1 MAHCRADY
9 TAVAAHGPAKTL
21 THGRS
26 RALVALSA
34 FGTVALAASVAHST
48 LGLGADGLA
57 WQLIFVGVYAAAGGL
72 CLVRAA
78 WVQAERATWLCLG
91 VGILLHGSG
100 WLVDFVGYHGLA
112 PMPSWSDP
120 LWLSAYLGFY
130 PGMVL
135 LGRERFARRGVG
147 MWLDGLLG
155 GLALGAVTAA
165 TALQASLSNLDAAGS
180 AAVTGAAYP
189 LADIALL
196 SFLATM
202 FAGASW
208 RPSYSGLALVAGLLV
223 LVGVDTTYAID
234 SAHGGWFAGGTYD
247 PAWCLAMLL
256 LAAAAWLP
264 SRRAPVMATAQH
276 GLMFPSAFAAIAVAV
291 LVYGQTVRLNPV
303 AVGLAVLALL
313 TVMVR
318 MALLL
323 RETAT
328 LAVSRRLSLTDDLT
342 GLANRRA
349 FTAEAEGAVADERPC
364 ALLMID
370 LDQFKELNDTLG
382 HHVGDELLR
391 SVGPRLS
398 ATMRPGDVVARLG
411 GDEFGVLIKD
421 ADTEMAAVAAA
432 RLRAALGRAYAL
444 AGISLHVGASI
455 GIATFPEHAQDAST
469 LLRHADVAMY
479 EAKRGRSGP
488 RRVRVRGRS
497 PQPRPPRAGR
507 RDAPRAGQRRA
518 DAELPAGGRPRDR
531 TAARRRGARAL
542 APPRARAART
552 RRLPARHRAH
562 RAHARA
568 QPPCAG
574 DGDLPGRGLVR
585 LERPWRVAA
594 NLSATDLLDRSLVD
608 DVSALL
614 RRYGTPAGRVTLEV
628 TESVLMTDPARAM
641 KVLGELRGLGV
652 HLALDDFGT
661 GWSSLT
667 HLQRMPVHEIKIDRS
682 FVAAMATEANSAAIV
697 SSTVD
702 LAHALGLRVVAEG
715 IEDEATWRRLRDV
728 GCDAAQGY
736 HLSRPLPAAEF
747 ETTADEIAERSR
759 VAAGVPLSAA

>member
-1 MAHCRADY
+1 MAF
-9 TAVAAHGPAKTL
+9 HGPAKTL
-21 THGRS
+21 TPGRS

-34 FGTVALAASVAHST
+34 FGVVTLAASAAHST
-48 LGLGADGLA
+48 LGLGAPGLA
-57 WQLIFVGVYAAAGGL
+57 WQLIFVTVYAAAGSL
-72 CLVRAA
+72 CLARAA
-78 WVQAERATWLCLG
+78 WVQTERATWLCLG

-100 WLVDFVGYHGLA
+100 WLVDYVGYHGLA

-120 LWLSAYLGFY
+120 LWLAAYLGFY
-130 PGMVL
+130 PGIVM
-135 LGRERFARRGVG
+135 LGPARFAARGVG

-165 TALQASLSNLDAAGS
+165 TALQASLSHLDAAGS
-180 AAVTGAAYP
+180 AAVTSAAYP

-196 SFLATM
+196 TFLATM
-202 FAGASW
+202 FAGSGW
-208 RPSYSGLALVAGLLV
+208 QRSSSGLALVAGLLV

-234 SAHGGWFAGGTYD
+234 SASGGWFAGGTYD
-247 PAWCLAMLL
+247 AAWPFAMLI

-264 SRRAPVMATAQH
+264 VRRAPVMATARQ
-276 GLMFPSAFAAIAVAV
+276 GLMFPSAFAAIAVGV
-291 LVYGQTVRLNPV
+291 LVYGQTVHLNPV
-303 AVGLAVLALL
+303 AVALAVLALL

-328 LAVSRRLSLTDDLT
+328 LSVSRKLSLTDDLT

-349 FTAEAEGAVADERPC
+349 FTAEAERAVTDQRPF

-391 SVGPRLS
+391 GVGPRLS

-411 GDEFGVLIKD
+411 GDEFGVLVKD
-421 ADTEMAAVAAA
+421 ADTETGTEAAV
-432 RLRAALGRAYAL
+432 RLRAALGRAYSL

-479 EAKRGRSGP
+479 EAKRGRLGHAVYVSEGDHHSRDRLELAGEMRHALANDELTLNYQP
-488 RRVRVRGRS
+488 VADLATGRLLGVEALVRWRHPERGLLAPGAFLPAIEHTELMRELSRRVLAMAIC
-497 PQPRPPRAGR
+497 QAG
-507 RDAPRAGQRRA
+507 AWF
-518 DAELPAGGRPRDR
+518 
-531 TAARRRGARAL
+531 
-542 APPRARAART
+542 
-552 RRLPARHRAH
+552 
-562 RAHARA
+562 
-568 QPPCAG
+568 
-574 DGDLPGRGLVR
+574 R

-652 HLALDDFGT
+652 QLALDDFGT

-715 IEDEATWRRLRDV
+715 IEDEATWRRLRAV

-736 HLSRPLPAAEF
+736 HLSRPVPAAEF
-747 ETTADEIAERSR
+747 ETTAGEIAERSR
-759 VAAGVPLSAA
+759 LAAGVPLSAA

>member
-1 MAHCRADY
+1 
-9 TAVAAHGPAKTL
+9 VAFRGPTR
-21 THGRS
+21 TITSGRR
-26 RALVALSA
+26 RALVATTAL
-34 FGTVALAASVAHST
+34 GIGALAASAVHFT

-57 WQLIFVGVYAAAGGL
+57 WQLLFCSIYAAAGGL
-72 CLVRAA
+72 CLARAA
-78 WVQAERATWLCLG
+78 WVQAERAVWLCLG
-91 VGILLHGSG
+91 LGILLHGSG
-100 WLVDFVGYHGLA
+100 WLVDFVAYHGMA

-120 LWLSAYLGFY
+120 LWLGAYLGFY
-130 PGMVL
+130 PGVVL

-165 TALQASLSNLDAAGS
+165 TALQASLSHLDAAGS

-189 LADIALL
+189 LADVALL
-196 SFLATM
+196 TFLATM
-202 FAGASW
+202 FAGSSW
-208 RPSYSGLALVAGLLV
+208 RPSLSGLALVAGLFV
-223 LVGVDTTYAID
+223 LVGVDTTYAVD
-234 SAHGGWFAGGTYD
+234 SAASGGWIAGGAYD
-247 PAWCLAMLL
+247 PLWGLAMLV

-264 SRRAPVMATAQH
+264 ARRAPIIGTTRRTLV
-276 GLMFPSAFAAIAVAV
+276 FPSAFAAIAVGV
-291 LVYGQTVRLNPV
+291 LVYGQSVRLNPV
-303 AVGLAVLALL
+303 AVTLAVLALL

-328 LAVSRRLSLTDDLT
+328 LAISRKLSLTDDLT
-342 GLANRRA
+342 GLGNRRS
-349 FTAEAEGAVADERPC
+349 FTAELEGAVADERPC

-391 SVGPRLS
+391 GVGPRLN
-398 ATMRPGDVVARLG
+398 ATMRPGDIVARLG

-421 ADTEMAAVAAA
+421 ADTEAATVAAA
-432 RLRAALGRAYAL
+432 RLRAALGRPYAL

-455 GIATFPEHAQDAST
+455 GIAVFPEHAQDAST

-479 EAKRGRSGP
+479 EAKRGRTGHGVYASEGDHHSRDRLELAGEMRHALVNDELTLHYQP
-488 RRVRVRGRS
+488 VADLATGKLMGLEALVRWRHPERGLLAPGAFLPAIEHTELMRELSRRVLAMAIC
-497 PQPRPPRAGR
+497 QAGAWFR
-507 RDAPRAGQRRA
+507 
-518 DAELPAGGRPRDR
+518 LDR
-531 TAARRRGARAL
+531 T
-542 APPRARAART
+542 
-552 RRLPARHRAH
+552 
-562 RAHARA
+562 
-568 QPPCAG
+568 
-574 DGDLPGRGLVR
+574 
-585 LERPWRVAA
+585 WRVAA
-594 NLSATDLLDRSLVD
+594 NLSATDLLDHSLVG
-608 DVSALL
+608 DVSSLL
-614 RRYGTPAGRVTLEV
+614 RRYGTPAGRLTLEV
-628 TESVLMTDPARAM
+628 TESVLMTDPDRAM
-641 KVLGELRGLGV
+641 EVLGELRRLGV
-652 HLALDDFGT
+652 QLALDDFGT

-682 FVAAMATEANSAAIV
+682 FVAAMATEASSAAIV

-747 ETTADEIAERSR
+747 EAAAVEIAERSR
-759 VAAGVPLSAA
+759 VAAEAPLAAA

>member
-1 MAHCRADY
+1 
-9 TAVAAHGPAKTL
+9 VASHGPAKTIGL
-21 THGRS
+21 GRR
-26 RALVALSA
+26 RAVAATSA
-34 FGTVALAASVAHST
+34 LGIAALAASVAHAT
-48 LGLGADGLA
+48 LGLGAAGLA
-57 WQLIFVGVYAAAGGL
+57 WQLIFTAAYLAAAGL
-72 CLVRAA
+72 CLARAA
-78 WVQAERATWLCLG
+78 WVRAERATWLCLG
-91 VGILLHGSG
+91 VGILLHGGG
-100 WLVDFVGYHGLA
+100 WLVDFLAYDGMA

-120 LWLSAYLGFY
+120 LWLGAYLGFY
-130 PGMVL
+130 PGIVL

-155 GLALGAVTAA
+155 GLALGAVIAA

-196 SFLATM
+196 TFLATM
-202 FAGASW
+202 FAGSSW
-208 RPSYSGLALVAGLLV
+208 RPSPSGMALVGGLLV
-223 LVGVDTTYAID
+223 LVGVDTTYAVD
-234 SAHGGWFAGGTYD
+234 SANGGWFAGGVYD
-247 PAWCLAMLL
+247 PLWCLAMLV

-264 SRRAPVMATAQH
+264 ARRAPIMATTRR
-276 GLMFPSAFAAIAVAV
+276 GLIFPSVLAAVAVAV
-291 LVYGQTVRLNPV
+291 LVYGQSVHLNPV
-303 AVGLAVLALL
+303 AVVLAVLALL

-328 LAVSRRLSLTDDLT
+328 LAVSRKLSLTDDLT
-342 GLANRRA
+342 GLANRRS
-349 FTAEAEGAVADERPC
+349 FTAEVEGAVADERPC

-391 SVGPRLS
+391 GVGPRLS
-398 ATMRPGDVVARLG
+398 ATMRPGDIVARLG

-421 ADTEMAAVAAA
+421 ADAETATVAAS
-432 RLRAALGRAYAL
+432 RLRVALGRPYAL

-455 GIATFPEHAQDAST
+455 GIAVFPEHAQDAGT
-469 LLRHADVAMY
+469 LLRHSDVAMY
-479 EAKRGRSGP
+479 EAKRGRTGHAVYASEGDHHSRDRLELAGEMRHALANDELTLHYQP
-488 RRVRVRGRS
+488 VADLVTGKLLGVEALVRWRHPERGLLAPGAFLPAIEHTELMRELSRRVLAMAIC
-497 PQPRPPRAGR
+497 QAG
-507 RDAPRAGQRRA
+507 AWF
-518 DAELPAGGRPRDR
+518 
-531 TAARRRGARAL
+531 
-542 APPRARAART
+542 
-552 RRLPARHRAH
+552 RL
-562 RAHARA
+562 
-568 QPPCAG
+568 
-574 DGDLPGRGLVR
+574 DF
-585 LERPWRVAA
+585 PWRISA

-608 DVSALL
+608 DVSSLL
-614 RRYGTPAGRVTLEV
+614 RRYGTPARRLTLEV

-641 KVLGELRGLGV
+641 QVLAELRGIGV
-652 HLALDDFGT
+652 QLALDDFGT

-715 IEDEATWRRLRDV
+715 IEDEATWRRLRAV

-736 HLSRPLPAAEF
+736 HLSRPLPAGEF
-747 ETTADEIAERSR
+747 ETSATEIGERSR
-759 VAAGVPLSAA
+759 VAADVPLSAA

>member
-1 MAHCRADY
+1 LAHCRADY
-9 TAVAAHGPAKTL
+9 TAVAFHGPTKTL

-34 FGTVALAASVAHST
+34 CGAVALAASLAHAT
-48 LGLGADGLA
+48 LGVGSTGLA
-57 WQLIFVGVYAAAGGL
+57 WQLIFVSVYVAAAGL
-72 CLVRAA
+72 CLARAA
-78 WVQAERATWLCLG
+78 WVKTERATWLCLG

-100 WLVDFVGYHGLA
+100 WLVDYVGYHGLA

-247 PAWCLAMLL
+247 PAWGLAMLI

-264 SRRAPVMATAQH
+264 SRRAPVMASARR

-349 FTAEAEGAVADERPC
+349 FTAEAEGAVADLRPC

-421 ADTEMAAVAAA
+421 ADTETAAVAAA

-455 GIATFPEHAQDAST
+455 GIATFPEHAQDANT

-479 EAKRGRSGP
+479 EAKRGRLGHAVYASEGDHHSRDRLELAGEMRHALANDELTLHYQP
-488 RRVRVRGRS
+488 VADLATGKLLGVEALVRWRHPERGLLAPGAFLPAIEHTELMRELSRRVLAMAIC
-497 PQPRPPRAGR
+497 QAG
-507 RDAPRAGQRRA
+507 AWF
-518 DAELPAGGRPRDR
+518 
-531 TAARRRGARAL
+531 
-542 APPRARAART
+542 
-552 RRLPARHRAH
+552 
-562 RAHARA
+562 
-568 QPPCAG
+568 
-574 DGDLPGRGLVR
+574 R

-641 KVLGELRGLGV
+641 QVLGELRGLGV

-715 IEDEATWRRLRDV
+715 IEDEATWRRLRAV

-759 VAAGVPLSAA
+759 VAAGVPVSAA

>member
-1 MAHCRADY
+1 
-9 TAVAAHGPAKTL
+9 VASHGPAKTIAS
-21 THGRS
+21 GRR
-26 RALVALSA
+26 RALAATYAL
-34 FGTVALAASVAHST
+34 GTVALAASVAHCT
-48 LGLGADGLA
+48 LGLGSAGLG
-57 WQLIFVGVYAAAGGL
+57 WQLTFTSVYLAAGAL
-72 CLVRAA
+72 CLARAA
-78 WVQAERATWLCLG
+78 WVRAERATWLCLG
-91 VGILLHGSG
+91 IGILLHGGG
-100 WLVDFVGYHGLA
+100 WLVDFLAYDGAA

-120 LWLSAYLGFY
+120 LWLGAYLGFY
-130 PGMVL
+130 PGIVM

-165 TALQASLSNLDAAGS
+165 TALQAALSNLDAAGS

-196 SFLATM
+196 TFLATM
-202 FAGASW
+202 FAGSSW
-208 RPSYSGLALVAGLLV
+208 RPSASGMALVAGLLV
-223 LVGVDTTYAID
+223 LVGVDTTYAVD
-234 SAHGGWFAGGTYD
+234 SANGGWLAGGVYD
-247 PAWCLAMLL
+247 PLWCLAMLT

-264 SRRAPVMATAQH
+264 ARRAPVLATTRR
-276 GLMFPSAFAAIAVAV
+276 GLIFPSALAAVAVAV
-291 LVYGQTVRLNPV
+291 LVYGQTVQLNPI
-303 AVGLAVLALL
+303 AVTLAVLALL

-328 LAVSRRLSLTDDLT
+328 LAVSRKLSLTDDLT
-342 GLANRRA
+342 GLANRRS
-349 FTAEAEGAVADERPC
+349 FSAEVEGAVADERAC

-391 SVGPRLS
+391 GVGPRLS
-398 ATMRPGDVVARLG
+398 ASTGPGDVVARLG
-411 GDEFGVLIKD
+411 GDEFGVLLKD
-421 ADTEMAAVAAA
+421 ADAETAAVTAA
-432 RLRAALGRAYAL
+432 RLRSALGRPYAL

-455 GIATFPEHAQDAST
+455 GIAAFPEHAQDAGT
-469 LLRHADVAMY
+469 LFRHADVAMY
-479 EAKRGRSGP
+479 EAKRGRLGHAVYASEGDHHSRDRLELAGEMRHALTNDELTLHYQP
-488 RRVRVRGRS
+488 VADLGTGKVLGVEALVRWRHPDRGLLAPGAFLPAIEHTELMRELSRRVLAIAIC
-497 PQPRPPRAGR
+497 QAG
-507 RDAPRAGQRRA
+507 AWF
-518 DAELPAGGRPRDR
+518 
-531 TAARRRGARAL
+531 
-542 APPRARAART
+542 
-552 RRLPARHRAH
+552 
-562 RAHARA
+562 
-568 QPPCAG
+568 
-574 DGDLPGRGLVR
+574 R
-585 LERPWRVAA
+585 LEHPWRVSA

-608 DVSALL
+608 DVNSLL
-614 RRYGTPAGRVTLEV
+614 RRYGTPARRLTLEV

-641 KVLGELRGLGV
+641 QVLGDLRTLGV
-652 HLALDDFGT
+652 QLALDDFGT

-715 IEDEATWRRLRDV
+715 IEDEATWRRLRAV

-747 ETTADEIAERSR
+747 ENSASEIGERSR
-759 VAAGVPLSAA
+759 LAADIRQSAA

>member
-1 MAHCRADY
+1 
-9 TAVAAHGPAKTL
+9 VASHGPAKTIAS
-21 THGRS
+21 GRR
-26 RALVALSA
+26 RALAATFAL
-34 FGTVALAASVAHST
+34 GTVAVAASVAHST
-48 LGLGADGLA
+48 LGLGSAGLA
-57 WQLIFVGVYAAAGGL
+57 WQLTFTSAYLAAGAL
-72 CLVRAA
+72 CLARATWVR
-78 WVQAERATWLCLG
+78 AERATWLCLG

-100 WLVDFVGYHGLA
+100 WLVDFLAYDGAA

-120 LWLSAYLGFY
+120 LWLGAYLGFY
-130 PGMVL
+130 PGIVL
-135 LGRERFARRGVG
+135 LGGERFARRGVG

-165 TALQASLSNLDAAGS
+165 TALQAALSNLDAAGG

-196 SFLATM
+196 TFLATM
-202 FAGASW
+202 FAGSSW
-208 RPSYSGLALVAGLLV
+208 RPSASGLALVAGLLV

-234 SAHGGWFAGGTYD
+234 SANGGWLAGGAYD
-247 PAWCLAMLL
+247 PLWCLAMLV

-264 SRRAPVMATAQH
+264 ARRAPVLATTRR
-276 GLMFPSAFAAIAVAV
+276 GLIFPSAFAAVAVAV

-303 AVGLAVLALL
+303 AVTLAVLALL

-328 LAVSRRLSLTDDLT
+328 LAVSRKLSLTDDLT
-342 GLANRRA
+342 GLANRRS
-349 FTAEAEGAVADERPC
+349 FSAEVEGAIADERAC

-391 SVGPRLS
+391 GVGPRLS
-398 ATMRPGDVVARLG
+398 ASTGPGDVVARLG
-411 GDEFGVLIKD
+411 GDEFGVLLKNAD
-421 ADTEMAAVAAA
+421 AETAAVTAG
-432 RLRAALGRAYAL
+432 RLRTALGRPYTL

-455 GIATFPEHAQDAST
+455 GIAAFPEHAQDAST

-479 EAKRGRSGP
+479 EAKRGRLGHAVYASEGDHHSRDRLELAGEMRHALANDELTLHYQP
-488 RRVRVRGRS
+488 VADLETGKVLGVEALVRWRHPDRGLLAPGAFLPAIEHTELMRELSRRVLAIAIC
-497 PQPRPPRAGR
+497 QAG
-507 RDAPRAGQRRA
+507 AWF
-518 DAELPAGGRPRDR
+518 
-531 TAARRRGARAL
+531 
-542 APPRARAART
+542 
-552 RRLPARHRAH
+552 
-562 RAHARA
+562 
-568 QPPCAG
+568 
-574 DGDLPGRGLVR
+574 R
-585 LERPWRVAA
+585 LEHPWRVSA

-608 DVSALL
+608 DVGSLL
-614 RRYGTPAGRVTLEV
+614 RRYGTPARRLTLEV

-641 KVLGELRGLGV
+641 QVLGELRALGV
-652 HLALDDFGT
+652 QLALDDFGT

-715 IEDEATWRRLRDV
+715 IEDEATWRRLRAV

-736 HLSRPLPAAEF
+736 HLSRPIPAAEF
-747 ETTADEIAERSR
+747 ENSAREIGERSR
-759 VAAGVPLSAA
+759 VAADVPLSAA